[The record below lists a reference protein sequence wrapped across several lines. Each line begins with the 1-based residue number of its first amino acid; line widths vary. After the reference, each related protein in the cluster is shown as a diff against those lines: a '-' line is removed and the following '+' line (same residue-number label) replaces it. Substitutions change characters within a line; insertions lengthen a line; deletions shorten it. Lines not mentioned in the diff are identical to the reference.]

1 MAVPDSPG
9 QPCPVPCS
17 FSRGLPQGTQ
27 VRPNEPDSFKQGVG
41 GEGGGE
47 PGGGAASGPGSLEG
61 SGCSEGVRGS
71 GGSGAGERRS
81 PPPRP
86 GNPQQAAAG
95 GFCRDETAWASWLH
109 TRAPGRPAVP
119 SSPCSVPSTFSAA
132 HASCTHACMRKAHR
146 KAKGL
151 KGAIPQ
157 REQEAAERRLEEDL
171 GAEGFGGAVLAGGR
185 PSVPASGSPPPRCR
199 LALQNPRRT
208 DIDVT
213 DGADGGRGAGPRGPR
228 RAWPPGGHR
237 PLSLSRGTTG
247 EDELGT
253 QQSVEVPGVTW
264 HEEKLSV
271 LTEAPLPRLSPA
283 GLQDKGDPIC
293 HLAERGGGGFSG
305 ETEPP

>member
-1 MAVPDSPG
+1 M
-9 QPCPVPCS
+9 
-17 FSRGLPQGTQ
+17 
-27 VRPNEPDSFKQGVG
+27 
-41 GEGGGE
+41 
-47 PGGGAASGPGSLEG
+47 LEG
-61 SGCSEGVRGS
+61 DGVPLPALVTPSRPLREGS
-71 GGSGAGERRS
+71 AG
-81 PPPRP
+81 
-86 GNPQQAAAG
+86 
-95 GFCRDETAWASWLH
+95 DETAWTSWLH

-132 HASCTHACMRKAHR
+132 HASYAHACMRKAHR
-146 KAKGL
+146 KAKEL
-151 KGAIPQ
+151 KGAILQ

-171 GAEGFGGAVLAGGR
+171 GAEGFGGAVLVGGR

-213 DGADGGRGAGPRGPR
+213 DGANGGRGAGPRGPR

-237 PLSLSRGTTG
+237 PLFLSRGTTG

-253 QQSVEVPGVTW
+253 QQRVEVPGVTW

-293 HLAERGGGGFSG
+293 HLAERGGGGGEGGFSG